1 MSIYRHHNV
10 SDGERGEALV
20 AIQSVNKAWLTAV
33 VSFCAKW
40 ISLGRETAVS
50 CGLFWG
56 FFVVVCFELWGVVNK
71 FWIITEFLLV
81 L

>member
-1 MSIYRHHNV
+1 M

-50 CGLFWG
+50 CGLFLS
-56 FFVVVCFELWGVVNK
+56 FFVVVVVCFELWGVVNK

>member
-1 MSIYRHHNV
+1 M

-40 ISLGRETAVS
+40 IPLGRETAVS
-50 CGLFWG
+50 CGLLFG
-56 FFVVVCFELWGVVNK
+56 FFLLFVCLELWGVVNK